1 MSETAI
7 TLTST
12 KVPAHMK
19 EAAGLGNENVSAEHL
34 QTPRVKLLQQLNNE
48 VDENHNDYIE
58 GTKPGDLINTV
69 TRENYGKELYVINVF
84 FKEDFVLW
92 KKRESGGGLVGTYPS
107 QEAALSYLEQEG
119 LKAEDH
125 EIIQTQSH
133 VLLRKDE
140 KSGDLLQT
148 PFIMDFASSKLRVSK
163 EWNTQIGQMG
173 GDRFA
178 GLWKL
183 TSLQTQNRSAQKF
196 YNLNVEFQGYVTDDD
211 YAYAKDTY
219 VKLAPQKVES

>member
-1 MSETAI
+1 M
-7 TLTST
+7 
-12 KVPAHMK
+12 
-19 EAAGLGNENVSAEHL
+19 
-34 QTPRVKLLQQLNNE
+34 LQQLNSE

-84 FKEDFVLW
+84 FKEDFVLG
-92 KKRESGGGLVGTYPS
+92 KNVKVVVVLVGTYPS

-140 KSGDLLQT
+140 KTGDLLQT
-148 PFIMDFASSKLRVSK
+148 PFIMDLRLLS
-163 EWNTQIGQMG
+163 
-173 GDRFA
+173 
-178 GLWKL
+178 
-183 TSLQTQNRSAQKF
+183 
-196 YNLNVEFQGYVTDDD
+196 
-211 YAYAKDTY
+211 
-219 VKLAPQKVES
+219 

>member
-7 TLTST
+7 TLTSA
-12 KVPAHMK
+12 KVPAHIK
-19 EAAGLGNENVSAEHL
+19 EASGLGNENISAEHL

-69 TRENYGKELYVINVF
+69 TRENYGKELYEINVF
-84 FKEDFVLW
+84 CKEDFVLW

-107 QEAALSYLEQEG
+107 QQAALSYLEQEG

-140 KSGDLLQT
+140 KTGDLLQT
-148 PFIMDFASSKLRVSK
+148 PFTVSY
-163 EWNTQIGQMG
+163 TH
-173 GDRFA
+173 
-178 GLWKL
+178 L
-183 TSLQTQNRSAQKF
+183 TLPTKA
-196 YNLNVEFQGYVTDDD
+196 
-211 YAYAKDTY
+211 
-219 VKLAPQKVES
+219 

>member
-7 TLTST
+7 TLTSA
-12 KVPAHMK
+12 KVPAHIK

-140 KSGDLLQT
+140 KTGDLLQT

-196 YNLNVEFQGYVTDDD
+196 YN
-211 YAYAKDTY
+211 
-219 VKLAPQKVES
+219 